1 MKIEKKAFP
10 LELKAVEENGTFSGY
25 LSVFGV
31 MDSYRDIVM
40 PGAFADSLGKWK
52 AKDRLPPMLWQHRS
66 GEPIGRFVK
75 MAEDGKGLLVEG
87 ELLINDIARAKEAY
101 ALMKAKVVS
110 GMSIGFETIGEEID
124 KVARARKLTKI
135 DLWEGS
141 IVTFPANEDAQIES
155 IKSALLGGSLPSLP
169 EFESFLREAGFSKSQ
184 ATAIAGKGLAH
195 LHRSESG
202 QAASDTNLADILAAI
217 KSL

>member
-10 LELKAVEENGTFSGY
+10 LEVKAVQEDGTFTGY

-40 PGAFADSLGKWK
+40 PGAFSESLGKWK
-52 AKDRLPPMLWQHRS
+52 TKGRLPPILWQHRS
-66 GEPIGRFVK
+66 SEPIGRF
-75 MAEDGKGLLVEG
+75 MEMGEDGKGLLVKG
-87 ELLINDIARAKEAY
+87 ELLVKDIARANEAY

-110 GMSIGFETIGEEID
+110 GMSIGFETVGEEID
-124 KVARARKLTKI
+124 KAARARKLTKI

-141 IVTFPANEDAQIES
+141 IVTFPANEEAQVES
-155 IKSALLGGSLPSLP
+155 IKSALLGGCLPTLP
-169 EFESFLREAGFSKSQ
+169 EFESFLREAGFSKTQ

-202 QAASDTNLADILAAI
+202 QSASDKNLADILAAI
-217 KSL
+217 KSI